1 MFCATKEVT
10 LVHKFCLAPNT
21 TTYLILK
28 EKYAR
33 IHKVTVTRTTTKN
46 GWLNKFIFLS
56 QNSSSLHWLEAFRGP
71 VSFIYLLCS
80 LRVLSL

>member
-10 LVHKFCLAPNT
+10 LVHKFYLAPNT

-33 IHKVTVTRTTTKN
+33 IHRLSNCNKN
-46 GWLNKFIFLS
+46 NNKKWLVK
-56 QNSSSLHWLEAFRGP
+56 
-71 VSFIYLLCS
+71 
-80 LRVLSL
+80 